1 MKPPVHV
8 CACKKLVLIYF
19 TDAEFSSLVLIKD
32 HCK

>member
-19 TDAEFSSLVLIKD
+19 TDAEFSSLVIKD
-32 HCK
+32 HCI